1 MLAAG
6 NIILRD
12 SEVERSSKKEE
23 NIRGRRRRRTRSW
36 RRWWRR
42 WSRAEEWPGGAE
54 QGKWG
59 TTGARLGKEDGA
71 TVPRGITASV
81 AAGVLGISFIR
92 SLVSKKRRRLAAAGY
107 DLDMSYITDR
117 LLAMSFP
124 AQNMESLVRN
134 PMWQV
139 QKVLELRHES
149 HYKVSQNPPDPPYD
163 APRKIAH
170 FC

>member
-1 MLAAG
+1 M
-6 NIILRD
+6 
-12 SEVERSSKKEE
+12 
-23 NIRGRRRRRTRSW
+23 
-36 RRWWRR
+36 
-42 WSRAEEWPGGAE
+42 
-54 QGKWG
+54 
-59 TTGARLGKEDGA
+59 GKEDGT
-71 TVPRGITASV
+71 TVPRGVTASV
-81 AAGVLGISFIR
+81 GAGVFGISFIR

-149 HYKVSQNPPDPPYD
+149 HYKVIIFGNPIFSFISVVDG
-163 APRKIAH
+163 
-170 FC
+170 